1 VFILNDRKKILIV
14 DDQYGIR
21 ALLTL
26 ALEKYDV
33 KEAVN
38 GQQALELAKTW
49 QPDLMIIDMKM
60 PILNG
65 IDTIKSLKQ
74 VKLKCKIIVM
84 TAYDNNYQFDKT
96 YISGF
101 ISKPF
106 DIDKLIYLVDDILQN
121 SEE

>member
-1 VFILNDRKKILIV
+1 MSNTKKILIV

-26 ALEKYDV
+26 ALDKYDI

-49 QPDLMIIDMKM
+49 EPDLIIIDMKM

-65 IDTIKSLKQ
+65 ADTISSLKQ
-74 VKLKCKIIVM
+74 IKLASKILLM
-84 TAYDNNYQFDKT
+84 TAYDDNYLVDDE

-106 DIDKLIYLVDDILQN
+106 DLDKLIQMVDDILQN
-121 SEE
+121 TEA